1 MSYVLALIC
10 GYLLGNI
17 STSYIIGRLTK
28 NIDIRRFGSGN
39 AGATNTLRVLG
50 LKAGIMV
57 FLVDI
62 LKGMV
67 AVFIGFI
74 LAGTPGGMISGAAA
88 VAGHIWPI
96 FLGFK
101 GGKGVATSFGVLIVL
116 FPLVAFIMFV
126 VFVLLVVTTKLMSLG
141 SIVVALL
148 LPILLI
154 LFGYELYF
162 LFYGLFLSSLI
173 VYLHKANISRLLAGK
188 ENKIGD
194 KSRLK

>member
-126 VFVLLVVTTKLMSLG
+126 VFVLLVGTTKLMSLG